1 MVKIDYCYDS
11 ILAEWNDI
19 KDTLDISSVSK
30 LAITRAIEKEIAKPA
45 LQTTTTSTSGVTYR
59 NDLCPNPDCNI
70 IVSRYYNG
78 EYRCKEC
85 GQKFIIKDAH
95 D

>member
-1 MVKIDYCYDS
+1 MVKVDYCYDTV
-11 ILAEWNDI
+11 LVEWSGV
-19 KDTLDISSVSK
+19 KDALDISPVSK

-45 LQTTTTSTSGVTYR
+45 IQTIVTTPRVTYR

-70 IVSRYYNG
+70 IVGHYYNG
-78 EYRCKEC
+78 EYRCSAC
-85 GQKFIIKDAH
+85 GQKYTIKDAH